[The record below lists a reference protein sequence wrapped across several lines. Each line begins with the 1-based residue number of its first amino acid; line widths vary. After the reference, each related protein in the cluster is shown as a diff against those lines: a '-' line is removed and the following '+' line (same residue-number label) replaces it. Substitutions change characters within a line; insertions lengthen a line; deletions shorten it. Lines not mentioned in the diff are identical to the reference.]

1 MAVRRGV
8 GRVGGDAVTAGVTG
22 GVDKPQERN
31 EELIAVA
38 RLNDGEGT
46 WDGEPIQFAL
56 ADALVAAE
64 ARAAEH
70 ESAAIEFCAAADAAE
85 ARADEAEKSL
95 ALAERRRVE
104 VGLRAMQIEAREK
117 QLREALT
124 DLLAYT
130 ASVEQ
135 HLAPWIASRPG
146 IASFPDGGKDIG
158 DRVRAALAAGG
169 ENPADSKER
178 T

>member
-1 MAVRRGV
+1 M
-8 GRVGGDAVTAGVTG
+8 TG

-46 WDGEPIQFAL
+46 WDGQPIQFAL

-64 ARAAEH
+64 
-70 ESAAIEFCAAADAAE
+70 
-85 ARADEAEKSL
+85 
-95 ALAERRRVE
+95 V
-104 VGLRAMQIEAREK
+104 REK
-117 QLREALT
+117 QLREAL
-124 DLLAYT
+124 DALLARHVDLV
-130 ASVEQ
+130 ASGDCGYWDVETE
-135 HLAPWIASRPG
+135 PGVIA
-146 IASFPDGGKDIG
+146 A
-158 DRVRAALAAGG
+158 RAALAAGG